1 MLKAADR
8 SGPLTPPRLVERDQ
22 RADGNVIEVYE
33 IDGELITVE
42 SWSVDEVTAQERPTA
57 RR

>member
-1 MLKAADR
+1 MVLKPAH
-8 SGPLTPPRLVERDQ
+8 SGPVPTPRLVERDA
-22 RADGNVIEVYE
+22 RPDGNVIEVYE

-42 SWSVDEVTAQERPTA
+42 SWSVDEVTAQERPV